1 MISKALI
8 DLYINHDEFISV
20 NNVVREYNEMKEKMK
35 NPENNVEYIYKNII
49 YKIIYNIISKY
60 NKIIYKNNVNML
72 SQL

>member
-1 MISKALI
+1 
-8 DLYINHDEFISV
+8 
-20 NNVVREYNEMKEKMK
+20 MKEKMK
-35 NPENNVEYIYKNII
+35 NPENNVEYICKNII